1 MRSHMVVSVGV
12 LALVAGV
19 SFADSSLKSGP
30 QPGKSPGTF
39 NPLHATG
46 PDEGQKRCL
55 V

>member
-1 MRSHMVVSVGV
+1 MFVSAAAVALFVGAS
-12 LALVAGV
+12 LAE
-19 SFADSSLKSGP
+19 DSLKSGP

-46 PDEGQKRCL
+46 ADEGQKRCP